1 VDWEHY
7 ASKSELE
14 NVLDQV
20 DAPPNFNRFDFTV
33 RTKPASRR
41 NTSQLKYWQHD
52 NGEAL
57 SSVPLFGV
65 HLYRY
70 NLRLATLVHKKSIRN
85 YEMGPRSSDRMTP
98 ALVIKG
104 TPL

>member
-14 NVLDQV
+14 HVLDQ
-20 DAPPNFNRFDFTV
+20 AAELQPFRLHSTYKTGQP
-33 RTKPASRR
+33 TKYFPA
-41 NTSQLKYWQHD
+41 KIHWQHD